1 MKGFVKELFE
11 SAPYLKKYVPNY
23 GLVLPPQG
31 FMYASSHKV
40 GVDEGIQK
48 KETEDRSAYC
58 HLKKKGAGEVSICA
72 VFDGH
77 GGSSV
82 AEVLREQFVPALAKE
97 FLKETKV
104 KFLNADEIAKSAD
117 KNLVRTRIKA
127 GKIFLKRFDKLVD
140 EEESFAVESTLSD
153 ISLAKNLKKVRR
165 LGYKI
170 TVIYSFLDN
179 PNMAIDRIK
188 VRVEKGGHFIP
199 NEDVIRRF
207 YRSKNNFWKIYRNIA
222 NDWSIFYNGED
233 DDRLIPVATGSM
245 DEVNILEEE
254 KFSLFIKDV
263 DNDKRSI

>member
-1 MKGFVKELFE
+1 
-11 SAPYLKKYVPNY
+11 
-23 GLVLPPQG
+23 
-31 FMYASSHKV
+31 
-40 GVDEGIQK
+40 
-48 KETEDRSAYC
+48 
-58 HLKKKGAGEVSICA
+58 
-72 VFDGH
+72 
-77 GGSSV
+77 
-82 AEVLREQFVPALAKE
+82 
-97 FLKETKV
+97 
-104 KFLNADEIAKSAD
+104 
-117 KNLVRTRIKA
+117 
-127 GKIFLKRFDKLVD
+127 LKRFDKLVD
-140 EEESFAVESTLSD
+140 EEESFAVEST
-153 ISLAKNLKKVRR
+153 LKKVRR

>member
-1 MKGFVKELFE
+1 M
-11 SAPYLKKYVPNY
+11 
-23 GLVLPPQG
+23 
-31 FMYASSHKV
+31 
-40 GVDEGIQK
+40 
-48 KETEDRSAYC
+48 
-58 HLKKKGAGEVSICA
+58 
-72 VFDGH
+72 
-77 GGSSV
+77 
-82 AEVLREQFVPALAKE
+82 
-97 FLKETKV
+97 
-104 KFLNADEIAKSAD
+104 
-117 KNLVRTRIKA
+117 
-127 GKIFLKRFDKLVD
+127 KRFDKLVD

>member
-1 MKGFVKELFE
+1 
-11 SAPYLKKYVPNY
+11 
-23 GLVLPPQG
+23 
-31 FMYASSHKV
+31 
-40 GVDEGIQK
+40 
-48 KETEDRSAYC
+48 
-58 HLKKKGAGEVSICA
+58 
-72 VFDGH
+72 
-77 GGSSV
+77 
-82 AEVLREQFVPALAKE
+82 
-97 FLKETKV
+97 
-104 KFLNADEIAKSAD
+104 
-117 KNLVRTRIKA
+117 
-127 GKIFLKRFDKLVD
+127 LKRFDKLVD